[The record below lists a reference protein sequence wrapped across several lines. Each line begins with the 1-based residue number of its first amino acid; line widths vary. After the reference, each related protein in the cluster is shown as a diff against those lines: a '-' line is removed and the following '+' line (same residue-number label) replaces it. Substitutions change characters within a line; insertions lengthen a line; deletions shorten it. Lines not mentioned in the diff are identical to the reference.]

1 MDTDYFPSLFHS
13 IEIYPLTPGAI
24 VALSVA
30 CILLGFS
37 YFISC
42 SEIAFLSLTAP
53 NHDKTET
60 EESSSEATIH
70 TLQEKSDYLLA
81 SLLICH
87 NFIYVAVIILCNYAI
102 STVLSFTQVPIVGII
117 LQTIA
122 LSFLLLL
129 FGEIIPKV
137 YVRRNPLSAVQR
149 NAAILN
155 LLIHICYPLSKI
167 LVKTSQTVN
176 KKIMRHHPSNISMD
190 ELSEALAITEVTE
203 SDEKKMLQD
212 IIKFGEKTVEKIMTS
227 RIDITAIDIHL
238 NFKELIQQI
247 IETGYSRIPVFED
260 SRDSIKGVIY
270 VKDLLAHINEK
281 EDFKWQ
287 TLLRPAYFV
296 PETKRIDDLLEE
308 FRNKKIHM
316 AIVVDEFGGT
326 SGIVTLEDI
335 LEEIVGEIADE
346 SDTEAAPYQQIDANH
361 YIFEGRTHLGDFL
374 RVLDLPD
381 TFLDPVRGDADTLAG
396 LMLEIRGEFFNEGD
410 SVNHDNIEFK
420 ALKVE
425 NRRITQVEITLHN
438 DDTSDGDSTDN

>member
-270 VKDLLAHINEK
+270 VKDLLAHIDEK

-335 LEEIVGEIADE
+335 LEEIVGEISDE
-346 SDTEAAPYQQIDANH
+346 YDEEERQFVRIDKNT
-361 YIFEGRTHLGDFL
+361 YIFEGKTLLNDFYKITGTDEAEFEK
-374 RVLDLPD
+374 VS
-381 TFLDPVRGDADTLAG
+381 GEAETLAG
-396 LMLEIRGEFFNEGD
+396 LILELKENFPVAKEKIIFNRFTFTILELD
-410 SVNHDNIEFK
+410 K
-420 ALKVE
+420 
-425 NRRITQVEITLHN
+425 RRIIKVKVSIRPPKAE
-438 DDTSDGDSTDN
+438 TD

>member
-13 IEIYPLTPGAI
+13 IESYPLTSGAI
-24 VALSVA
+24 VALSLA

-42 SEIAFLSLTAP
+42 LEIAFLSLTTQS
-53 NHDKTET
+53 HDKTEA
-60 EESSSEATIH
+60 EERASDTIIQA
-70 TLQEKSDYLLA
+70 LQDKSDYLLA
-81 SLLICH
+81 SILICH
-87 NFIYVAVIILCNYAI
+87 NFIYVAVIILCNYTI
-102 STVLSFTQVPIVGII
+102 STVLSFTQVPIAGIF

-137 YVRRNPLSAVQR
+137 YVCRNPSHVIQR

-155 LLIHICYPLSKI
+155 LLIRICYPLSKI

-176 KKIMRHHPSNISMD
+176 KEIMRHQTSNISMD

-203 SDEKKMLQD
+203 SDEKKMLQG

-227 RIDITAIDIHL
+227 RIDIAAIDIHL
-238 NFKELIQQI
+238 NFKELIQRI

-260 SRDSIKGVIY
+260 SRDSIKGIIY
-270 VKDLLAHINEK
+270 VKDLLAHIDEK

-308 FRNKKIHM
+308 FRSKKIHM

-335 LEEIVGEIADE
+335 LEEIVGEISDE
-346 SDTEAAPYQQIDANH
+346 YDEEERQFVRIDKNT
-361 YIFEGRTHLGDFL
+361 YIFEGKTLLNDFYKITGTDEAEFEK
-374 RVLDLPD
+374 VS
-381 TFLDPVRGDADTLAG
+381 GEAETLAG
-396 LMLEIRGEFFNEGD
+396 LILELKENFPVAKEKIIFNRFTFTILEID
-410 SVNHDNIEFK
+410 K
-420 ALKVE
+420 
-425 NRRITQVEITLHN
+425 RRIIKVKVSIHPK
-438 DDTSDGDSTDN
+438 TD

>member
-1 MDTDYFPSLFHS
+1 MDTGYFPSLFHL
-13 IEIYPLTPGAI
+13 IESYPLTSGAI
-24 VALSVA
+24 VALSLA

-42 SEIAFLSLTAP
+42 LEIAFLSLTTQS
-53 NHDKTET
+53 HDKTEA
-60 EESSSEATIH
+60 EERASDTIIQA
-70 TLQEKSDYLLA
+70 LQDKSDYLLA
-81 SLLICH
+81 SILICH
-87 NFIYVAVIILCNYAI
+87 NFIYVAVIILCNYTI
-102 STVLSFTQVPIVGII
+102 STVLSFTQVPIAGIF

-137 YVRRNPLSAVQR
+137 YVCQNPSHVIQR

-155 LLIHICYPLSKI
+155 LLIRICYPLSKI

-176 KKIMRHHPSNISMD
+176 KEIMRHQTSNISMD

-203 SDEKKMLQD
+203 SDEKKMLQG

-227 RIDITAIDIHL
+227 RIDIAAIDIHL
-238 NFKELIQQI
+238 NFKELIQRI

-260 SRDSIKGVIY
+260 SRDSIKGIIY
-270 VKDLLAHINEK
+270 VKDLLAHIDEK

-308 FRNKKIHM
+308 FRSKKIHM

-335 LEEIVGEIADE
+335 LEEIVGEISDE
-346 SDTEAAPYQQIDANH
+346 YDEEERQFVRIDKNT
-361 YIFEGRTHLGDFL
+361 YIFEGKTLLNDFYKITGTDEAEFEK
-374 RVLDLPD
+374 VS
-381 TFLDPVRGDADTLAG
+381 GEAETLAG
-396 LMLEIRGEFFNEGD
+396 LILELKENFPVAKEKIIFNRFTFTILEID
-410 SVNHDNIEFK
+410 K
-420 ALKVE
+420 
-425 NRRITQVEITLHN
+425 RRIIKVKVSIHPK
-438 DDTSDGDSTDN
+438 TD

>member
-270 VKDLLAHINEK
+270 VKDLLAHIDEK

-335 LEEIVGEIADE
+335 LEEIVGEISDE
-346 SDTEAAPYQQIDANH
+346 YDEEERQFVRIDKNT
-361 YIFEGRTHLGDFL
+361 YIFEGKILLNDFYKITGTDEAEFEK
-374 RVLDLPD
+374 VS
-381 TFLDPVRGDADTLAG
+381 GEAETLAG
-396 LMLEIRGEFFNEGD
+396 LILELKENFPVAKEKIIFNRFTFTILEID
-410 SVNHDNIEFK
+410 K
-420 ALKVE
+420 
-425 NRRITQVEITLHN
+425 RRIIKVKVFIRPTKAE
-438 DDTSDGDSTDN
+438 TD

>member
-13 IEIYPLTPGAI
+13 IESYPLTSGAI
-24 VALSVA
+24 VALSLA

-42 SEIAFLSLTAP
+42 LEIAFLSLTTQS
-53 NHDKTET
+53 HDKTEA
-60 EESSSEATIH
+60 EERASDTIIQA
-70 TLQEKSDYLLA
+70 LQDKSDYLLA
-81 SLLICH
+81 SILICH
-87 NFIYVAVIILCNYAI
+87 NFIYVAVIILCNYTI
-102 STVLSFTQVPIVGII
+102 STVLSFTQVPIAGIF

-137 YVRRNPLSAVQR
+137 YVCRNPSHVIQR

-155 LLIHICYPLSKI
+155 LLIRICYPLSKI

-176 KKIMRHHPSNISMD
+176 KEIMRHQTSNISMD

-203 SDEKKMLQD
+203 SDEKKMLQG

-227 RIDITAIDIHL
+227 RIDIAAIDIHL
-238 NFKELIQQI
+238 NFKELIQRI

-260 SRDSIKGVIY
+260 SRDSIKGIIY
-270 VKDLLAHINEK
+270 VKDLLAHIDEK

-308 FRNKKIHM
+308 FRSKKIHM

-335 LEEIVGEIADE
+335 LEEIVGEISDE
-346 SDTEAAPYQQIDANH
+346 YDEEERQFVRIDKNT
-361 YIFEGRTHLGDFL
+361 YIFEGKTLLNDFYKITGTDEAEFEK
-374 RVLDLPD
+374 VS
-381 TFLDPVRGDADTLAG
+381 GEAETLAG
-396 LMLEIRGEFFNEGD
+396 LSLELKENFPVAKEKIIFNRFTFTILEID
-410 SVNHDNIEFK
+410 K
-420 ALKVE
+420 
-425 NRRITQVEITLHN
+425 RRIIKVKVSIHPK
-438 DDTSDGDSTDN
+438 TD

>member
-13 IEIYPLTPGAI
+13 IESYPLTSGAI
-24 VALSVA
+24 VALSLA

-42 SEIAFLSLTAP
+42 LEIAFLSLTTQS
-53 NHDKTET
+53 HDKTEA
-60 EESSSEATIH
+60 EERASDTIIQA
-70 TLQEKSDYLLA
+70 LQDKSDYLLA
-81 SLLICH
+81 SILICH
-87 NFIYVAVIILCNYAI
+87 NFIYVAVIILCNYTI
-102 STVLSFTQVPIVGII
+102 STVLSFTQVPIAGIF

-137 YVRRNPLSAVQR
+137 YVCRNLSHVIQR

-155 LLIHICYPLSKI
+155 LLIRICYPLSKI

-176 KKIMRHHPSNISMD
+176 KEIMRHQTSNISMD

-203 SDEKKMLQD
+203 SDEKKMLQG

-227 RIDITAIDIHL
+227 RIDIAAIDIHL
-238 NFKELIQQI
+238 NFKELIQRI

-260 SRDSIKGVIY
+260 SRDSIKGIIY
-270 VKDLLAHINEK
+270 VKDLLAHIDEK

-296 PETKRIDDLLEE
+296 PETNRIDDLLEE
-308 FRNKKIHM
+308 FRSKKIHM

-335 LEEIVGEIADE
+335 LEEIVGEISDE
-346 SDTEAAPYQQIDANH
+346 YDEEERQFVRIDKNT
-361 YIFEGRTHLGDFL
+361 YIFEGKTLLNDFYKITGTDEAEFEK
-374 RVLDLPD
+374 VS
-381 TFLDPVRGDADTLAG
+381 GEAETLAG
-396 LMLEIRGEFFNEGD
+396 LILELKENFPVAKEKIIFNRFTFTILEID
-410 SVNHDNIEFK
+410 K
-420 ALKVE
+420 
-425 NRRITQVEITLHN
+425 RRIIKVKVSIHPK
-438 DDTSDGDSTDN
+438 TD

>member
-270 VKDLLAHINEK
+270 VKDLLAHIDEK

-335 LEEIVGEIADE
+335 LEEIVGEISDE
-346 SDTEAAPYQQIDANH
+346 YDEEERQFVRIDKNT
-361 YIFEGRTHLGDFL
+361 YIFEGKTLLNDFYKITGTDEAEFEK
-374 RVLDLPD
+374 VS
-381 TFLDPVRGDADTLAG
+381 GEAETLAG
-396 LMLEIRGEFFNEGD
+396 LILELKENFPVAKEKIIFNRFTFTILEID
-410 SVNHDNIEFK
+410 K
-420 ALKVE
+420 
-425 NRRITQVEITLHN
+425 RRIIKVKVFIRPTKAE
-438 DDTSDGDSTDN
+438 TD

>member
-13 IEIYPLTPGAI
+13 IESYPLTSGAI
-24 VALSVA
+24 VALSLA

-42 SEIAFLSLTAP
+42 LEIAFLSLTTQS
-53 NHDKTET
+53 HDKTEA
-60 EESSSEATIH
+60 EERASDTIIQA
-70 TLQEKSDYLLA
+70 LQDKSDYLLA
-81 SLLICH
+81 SILICH
-87 NFIYVAVIILCNYAI
+87 NFIYVAVIILCNYTI
-102 STVLSFTQVPIVGII
+102 STVLSFTQVPIAGIF

-137 YVRRNPLSAVQR
+137 YVCRNLSHVIQR

-155 LLIHICYPLSKI
+155 LLIRICYPLSKI

-176 KKIMRHHPSNISMD
+176 KEIMRHQTSNISMD

-203 SDEKKMLQD
+203 SDEKKMLQG

-227 RIDITAIDIHL
+227 RIDIAAIDIHL
-238 NFKELIQQI
+238 NFKELIQRI

-260 SRDSIKGVIY
+260 SRDSIKGIIY
-270 VKDLLAHINEK
+270 VKDLLAHIDEK

-308 FRNKKIHM
+308 FRSKKIHM

-335 LEEIVGEIADE
+335 LEEIVGEISDE
-346 SDTEAAPYQQIDANH
+346 YDEEERQFVRIDKNT
-361 YIFEGRTHLGDFL
+361 YIFEGKTLLNDFYKITGTDEAEFEK
-374 RVLDLPD
+374 VS
-381 TFLDPVRGDADTLAG
+381 GEAETLAG
-396 LMLEIRGEFFNEGD
+396 LILELKENFPVAKEKIIFNRFTFTILEID
-410 SVNHDNIEFK
+410 K
-420 ALKVE
+420 
-425 NRRITQVEITLHN
+425 RRIIKVKVSIHPK
-438 DDTSDGDSTDN
+438 TD

>member
-137 YVRRNPLSAVQR
+137 YVRRNPSSAVQR

-335 LEEIVGEIADE
+335 LEEIVGEISDE
-346 SDTEAAPYQQIDANH
+346 YDEEERQFVRIDKNT
-361 YIFEGRTHLGDFL
+361 YIFEGKTLLNDFYKITGTDEAEFEK
-374 RVLDLPD
+374 VS
-381 TFLDPVRGDADTLAG
+381 GEAETLAG
-396 LMLEIRGEFFNEGD
+396 LILELKENFPVAKEKIIFNRFTFTILEID
-410 SVNHDNIEFK
+410 K
-420 ALKVE
+420 
-425 NRRITQVEITLHN
+425 RRIIKVKVFIRPTKAE
-438 DDTSDGDSTDN
+438 TD

>member
-13 IEIYPLTPGAI
+13 IEIYSLTPGAI

-270 VKDLLAHINEK
+270 VKDLLAHIDEK

-335 LEEIVGEIADE
+335 LEEIVGEISDE
-346 SDTEAAPYQQIDANH
+346 YDEEERQFVRIDKNT
-361 YIFEGRTHLGDFL
+361 YIFEGKTLLNDFYKITGTDEAEFEK
-374 RVLDLPD
+374 VS
-381 TFLDPVRGDADTLAG
+381 GEAETLAG
-396 LMLEIRGEFFNEGD
+396 LILELKENFPVAKEKIIFNRFTFTILEID
-410 SVNHDNIEFK
+410 K
-420 ALKVE
+420 
-425 NRRITQVEITLHN
+425 RRIIKVKVFIRPTKAE
-438 DDTSDGDSTDN
+438 TD

>member
-13 IEIYPLTPGAI
+13 IESYPLTSGAI
-24 VALSVA
+24 VALSLA

-42 SEIAFLSLTAP
+42 LEIAFLSLTTQS
-53 NHDKTET
+53 HDKTEA
-60 EESSSEATIH
+60 EERASDTIIQA
-70 TLQEKSDYLLA
+70 LQDKSDYLLA
-81 SLLICH
+81 SILICH
-87 NFIYVAVIILCNYAI
+87 NFIYVAVIILCNYTI
-102 STVLSFTQVPIVGII
+102 STVLSFTQVPIAGIF

-137 YVRRNPLSAVQR
+137 YVCQNPSHVIQR

-155 LLIHICYPLSKI
+155 LLIRICYPLSKI

-176 KKIMRHHPSNISMD
+176 KEIMRHQTSNISMD

-203 SDEKKMLQD
+203 SDEKKMLQG

-227 RIDITAIDIHL
+227 RIDIAAIDIHL
-238 NFKELIQQI
+238 NFKELIQRI

-260 SRDSIKGVIY
+260 SRDSIKGIIY
-270 VKDLLAHINEK
+270 VKDLLAHIDEK

-308 FRNKKIHM
+308 FRSKKIHM

-335 LEEIVGEIADE
+335 LEEIVGEISDE
-346 SDTEAAPYQQIDANH
+346 YDEEERQFVRIDKNT
-361 YIFEGRTHLGDFL
+361 YIFEGKTLLNDFYKITGTDEAEFEK
-374 RVLDLPD
+374 VS
-381 TFLDPVRGDADTLAG
+381 GEAETLAG
-396 LMLEIRGEFFNEGD
+396 LILELKENFPVAKEKIIFNRFTFTILEID
-410 SVNHDNIEFK
+410 K
-420 ALKVE
+420 
-425 NRRITQVEITLHN
+425 RRIIKVKVSIHPK
-438 DDTSDGDSTDN
+438 TD

>member
-13 IEIYPLTPGAI
+13 IESYPLTSGAI
-24 VALSVA
+24 VALSLA

-42 SEIAFLSLTAP
+42 LEIAFLSLTTQS
-53 NHDKTET
+53 HDKTEA
-60 EESSSEATIH
+60 EERASDTIIQA
-70 TLQEKSDYLLA
+70 LQDKSDYLLA
-81 SLLICH
+81 SILICH
-87 NFIYVAVIILCNYAI
+87 NFIYVAVIILCNYTI
-102 STVLSFTQVPIVGII
+102 STVLSFTQVPIAGIF

-137 YVRRNPLSAVQR
+137 YVCRNPSHVIQR

-155 LLIHICYPLSKI
+155 LLIRICYPLSKI

-176 KKIMRHHPSNISMD
+176 KEIMRHQTSNISMD

-203 SDEKKMLQD
+203 SDEKKMLQG

-227 RIDITAIDIHL
+227 RIDIAAIDIHL
-238 NFKELIQQI
+238 NFKELIQRI

-260 SRDSIKGVIY
+260 SRDSIKGIIY
-270 VKDLLAHINEK
+270 VKDLLAHIDEK

-308 FRNKKIHM
+308 FRSKKIHM

-335 LEEIVGEIADE
+335 LEEIVGEISDE
-346 SDTEAAPYQQIDANH
+346 YDEEERQFVRIDKNT
-361 YIFEGRTHLGDFL
+361 YIFEGKTLLNDFYKITGTDEAEFEK
-374 RVLDLPD
+374 VS
-381 TFLDPVRGDADTLAG
+381 GEAETLAG
-396 LMLEIRGEFFNEGD
+396 LILELKENFPVAKEKIIFNRFSFTILEID
-410 SVNHDNIEFK
+410 K
-420 ALKVE
+420 
-425 NRRITQVEITLHN
+425 RRIIKVKVSIHPK
-438 DDTSDGDSTDN
+438 TD